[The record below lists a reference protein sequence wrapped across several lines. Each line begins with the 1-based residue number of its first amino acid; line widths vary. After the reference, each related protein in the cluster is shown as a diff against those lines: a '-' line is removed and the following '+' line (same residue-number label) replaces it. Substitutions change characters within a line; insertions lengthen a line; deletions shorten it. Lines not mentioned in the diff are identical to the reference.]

1 MKKIYEAPVAT
12 VITLAAVEK
21 LAALDGHPD
30 EKITRAGDI
39 IDSNTSVGSGRPG
52 GN

>member
-1 MKKIYEAPVAT
+1 MKKIYETPVAT

-21 LAALDGHPD
+21 LAALDDHPD

-39 IDSNTSVGSGRPG
+39 IGSSTTTGSGRPK
-52 GN
+52 

>member
-1 MKKIYEAPVAT
+1 MKKIYEAPEAT
-12 VITLAAVEK
+12 AITLAAVEK
-21 LAALDGHPD
+21 LALLDGHADAPA
-30 EKITRAGDI
+30 KGDI

>member
-1 MKKIYEAPVAT
+1 MKKIYEAPAAT
-12 VITLAAVEK
+12 VITLEAVEK
-21 LAALDGHPD
+21 LALLDGQASD
-30 EKITRAGDI
+30 GLTRAGDL

>member
-12 VITLAAVEK
+12 VITLTAVEK

-30 EKITRAGDI
+30 GRTTRAGDI
-39 IDSNTSVGSGRPG
+39 LDSGTSIGQRPR